1 MDYGNRTA
9 DTSQERDASGDM
21 SRSREQ
27 LRRDRINLTIVI
39 AVFAALI
46 GLMIWLATLSP
57 PTGGMDF
64 GYPPMP

>member
-1 MDYGNRTA
+1 MATA
-9 DTSQERDASGDM
+9 PQTPQKTDMHSGDTL
-21 SRSREQ
+21 RSREQ

-57 PTGGMDF
+57 PTGGMNF

>member
-1 MDYGNRTA
+1 MP
-9 DTSQERDASGDM
+9 SGDM
-21 SRSREQ
+21 PRGKEQ

>member
-1 MDYGNRTA
+1 MATAPRTPQK
-9 DTSQERDASGDM
+9 SEMPSGDM
-21 SRSREQ
+21 PRSREQ

-57 PTGGMDF
+57 PTGGMNL